1 MAKTCFLERKEKGS
15 KDAFFK
21 GIKKVGNQLN
31 KTPQTGNAASEAPPG
46 AERPSVH
53 SFRPLRVLSVR
64 LFSQCVDVVG
74 IISLFLSF
82 SLFLIR
88 KNVRFSSFNM
98 DKSVGNH

>member
-1 MAKTCFLERKEKGS
+1 MHFSKGL
-15 KDAFFK
+15 
-21 GIKKVGNQLN
+21 KKVGNQLN

-46 AERPSVH
+46 AERPSVL
-53 SFRPLRVLSVR
+53 SFRPLRVLSIR

-74 IISLFLSF
+74 IISLFLS
-82 SLFLIR
+82 LFILIR